1 VVDVAELS
9 ATLAGSQPRASIG
22 ATVPAITVAAPT
34 VSVVVPTKNER
45 ENLPRFL
52 ASLPADVE
60 LVLCDASEDGTPEL
74 ARALRPNH
82 TIVLAAPGSIAEAR
96 QVGAEAASGEVL
108 VFADADI
115 ELDAGYF
122 DRLRTLVAPRPPTS
136 SPVRGRGG
144 DGQVYV
150 AGVFRDEHEAVNGL
164 GASAG
169 RPWDAICG
177 PKLSRDT
184 YARYYRLVAQ
194 AQRVTYATLG
204 IVGASGSNMVM
215 VRSAFRELGGFRLDL
230 RCNEDTELFLRAGR
244 RGLRVH
250 FDPGLV
256 VWATDHRRLRRG
268 LVRKSAHSLV
278 RNALLYLV
286 CKRPGLP
293 RLLAHDWGYWG
304 PTRTPEPRHASGFD
318 SA

>member
-9 ATLAGSQPRASIG
+9 AQMGLQAGTARRLGQHRRASI
-22 ATVPAITVAAPT
+22 
-34 VSVVVPTKNER
+34 SVVVPTKNER

-52 ASLPADVE
+52 ASLPPDVE
-60 LVLCDASEDGTPEL
+60 LVLCDASDDDTPEL
-74 ARALRPNH
+74 ARALRPAE

-96 QVGAEAASGEVL
+96 QIGAEAASGEVL
-108 VFADADI
+108 VFADADV

-122 DRLRTLVAPRPPTS
+122 ERLRDLATGS
-136 SPVRGRGG
+136 
-144 DGQVYV
+144 
-150 AGVFRDEHEAVNGL
+150 
-164 GASAG
+164 
-169 RPWDAICG
+169 WDAICG

-184 YARYYRLVAQ
+184 YARYYRFVAQ

-215 VRSAFRELGGFRLDL
+215 LRSAFRELGGFRLDL

-293 RLLAHDWGYWG
+293 RLLVHDWGYWG
-304 PTRTPEPRHASGFD
+304 PSRPPEPRHASGLD